1 VPLDQLWATW
11 RSSYVTGDDASRREL
26 PDSGADPDD
35 SRSLFERILDSG
47 RPDDETYIVRR
58 DERCFVILNRFPYTS
73 GHLMVLPNR
82 AVPELEQLEPDEF
95 AELWALVRDGV
106 VALKS
111 TLHCDGVNVG
121 INLGRAAGGSQ
132 ADHLHVHCVPR
143 WVGDAN
149 FMAVAGGS
157 QVMPVALHDVW
168 ERLRAAWPPASGDR
182 AGVDPLPGDTLGA

>member
-11 RSSYVTGDDASRREL
+11 RSTYVTGDDESRRALRDIE
-26 PDSGADPDD
+26 PDE
-35 SRSLFERILDSG
+35 SRSLFERILHSG
-47 RPDDETYIVRR
+47 QPDDETFIVLRG
-58 DERCFVILNRFPYTS
+58 ERCFVILNRFPYTS

-82 AVPELEQLEPDEF
+82 AVAELEDLEPEEF
-95 AELWALVRDGV
+95 ADLWDLVRDGV
-106 VALKS
+106 VALKAA
-111 TLHCDGVNVG
+111 LRCDGVNVG

-168 ERLRAAWPPASGDR
+168 ERLRAEWPGA
-182 AGVDPLPGDTLGA
+182 DTLAS